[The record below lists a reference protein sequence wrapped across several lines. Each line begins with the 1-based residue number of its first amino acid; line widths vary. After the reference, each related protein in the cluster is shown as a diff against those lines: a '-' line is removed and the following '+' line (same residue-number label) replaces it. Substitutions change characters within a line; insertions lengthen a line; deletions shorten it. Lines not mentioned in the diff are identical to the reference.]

1 MPTLIETEI
10 QKYSPSL
17 LSAPE
22 LDGLQQWDGAKLF
35 RVRKSDY
42 LSSCNQILN
51 YTLATCIF
59 MHSGSSLLCYDLCH
73 VLLCFLYVIARI
85 IRKIIV
91 ID

>member
-35 RVRKSDY
+35 RVSLIASLPAK
-42 LSSCNQILN
+42 L
-51 YTLATCIF
+51 YTTSF
-59 MHSGSSLLCYDLCH
+59 MHSGSFLLRYDLCH
-73 VLLCFLYVIARI
+73 VLLVSY
-85 IRKIIV
+85 K
-91 ID
+91 